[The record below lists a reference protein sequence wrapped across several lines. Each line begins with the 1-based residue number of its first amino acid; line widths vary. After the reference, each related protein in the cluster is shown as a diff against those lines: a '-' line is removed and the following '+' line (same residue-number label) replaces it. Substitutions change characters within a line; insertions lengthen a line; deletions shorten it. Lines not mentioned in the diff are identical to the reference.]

1 MNENKIEGLFWHA
14 YAEYDGTLSERTQ
27 VDLAKS
33 VLDADSRTFSA
44 IILGVSIVA
53 GAWILGSKLKRK
65 EEED

>member
-1 MNENKIEGLFWHA
+1 MNKNKIKGLFWC
-14 YAEYDGTLSERTQ
+14 AEYDGTLNERTQ

-33 VLDADSRTFSA
+33 VLDADCRTISA

-53 GAWILGSKLKRK
+53 GAWILGSKLKK

>member
-1 MNENKIEGLFWHA
+1 MNKIKGVLW
-14 YAEYDGTLSERTQ
+14 YAEYEGTPSERSQ
-27 VDLAKS
+27 IDLAKS
-33 VLDADSRTFSA
+33 VLDADSRTISA

>member
-1 MNENKIEGLFWHA
+1 MNEIIGVIWSVKYNVTPNEKTKI
-14 YAEYDGTLSERTQ
+14 
-27 VDLAKS
+27 DLAKS
-33 VLDADSRTFSA
+33 VLDADSRTISA